1 MDSFFLE
8 KALEQAKKAHKINE
22 VPVGC
27 VLVHNNQI
35 LSKGYNQI
43 EKRKNSMAHAEIMAI
58 QIAQKKQKDWRL
70 KGCVLYVT
78 LEPCIMCVGAILHA
92 RIEKV
97 VFGALD
103 YKWGGVYSKAHLLE
117 KKTFNH
123 DVSISYLPHSSCSE
137 ILKDFFKSKRQEKKK
152 IKA

>member
-1 MDSFFLE
+1 MLTINSESRDYFFLE
-8 KALEQAKKAHKINE
+8 KALEQAKKAQKINE

-27 VLVHNNQI
+27 VLVQNNQI
-35 LSKGYNQI
+35 LSRGYNQI
-43 EKRKNSMAHAEIMAI
+43 EKRKNSMAHAEIIAI
-58 QIAQKKQKDWRL
+58 QKAQKKQNDWRL

-103 YKWGGVYSKAHLLE
+103 YKWGGIYSKINLLE
-117 KKTFNH
+117 KKMFNH
-123 DVSISYLPHSSCSE
+123 DVHISHLPNKFW
-137 ILKDFFKSKRQEKKK
+137 L
-152 IKA
+152 